1 MARQTKIQVMISSR
15 CDDMF
20 PAVNGQSLSLIRRDL
35 KGEIEATS
43 LLGKLIYEVWINEET
58 PPQGGKWDSWEV
70 CIQAAKDC
78 DVLLALSNGNAG
90 WGADGEDIGI
100 CHAELA
106 TALSTGPGKVRLIS
120 LGNIKTDRS
129 DAGRRNARFQAYLA
143 GQTLFRGSAVRT
155 ISELKERIKE
165 ALLDAT
171 ISLTLG
177 GVREASRGKWYSGEA
192 LEWQR
197 LDLVAR
203 ESKIRQ
209 VLNKLIGGRTD
220 SRQTEGMNEVILRIG
235 GYELLMVLHAMPA
248 AFSVGQAKEMVGQPY
263 LSDYKRAGRLLKG
276 IGGPIH
282 LIGCHRT
289 ITEPQAARTLG
300 FADAT
305 FVVAPFGLYVA
316 DNVQMIQ
323 MIFVANC
330 RDETNTRHGVQ
341 RFLEWLNQTGEG
353 ERLVRRAKSRANIV
367 RAIAKESS
375 A

>member
-1 MARQTKIQVMISSR
+1 
-15 CDDMF
+15 
-20 PAVNGQSLSLIRRDL
+20 
-35 KGEIEATS
+35 
-43 LLGKLIYEVWINEET
+43 
-58 PPQGGKWDSWEV
+58 
-70 CIQAAKDC
+70 
-78 DVLLALSNGNAG
+78 
-90 WGADGEDIGI
+90 
-100 CHAELA
+100 
-106 TALSTGPGKVRLIS
+106 
-120 LGNIKTDRS
+120 
-129 DAGRRNARFQAYLA
+129 
-143 GQTLFRGSAVRT
+143 
-155 ISELKERIKE
+155 
-165 ALLDAT
+165 
-171 ISLTLG
+171 
-177 GVREASRGKWYSGEA
+177 
-192 LEWQR
+192 
-197 LDLVAR
+197 
-203 ESKIRQ
+203 
-209 VLNKLIGGRTD
+209 
-220 SRQTEGMNEVILRIG
+220 MNEVILRIG